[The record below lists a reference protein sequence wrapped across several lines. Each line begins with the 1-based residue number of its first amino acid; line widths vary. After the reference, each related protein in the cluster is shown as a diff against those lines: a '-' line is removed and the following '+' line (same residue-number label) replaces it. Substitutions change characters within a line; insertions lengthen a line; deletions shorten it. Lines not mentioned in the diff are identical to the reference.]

1 MVNIV
6 KKLEQLKKK
15 YRYSVILI
23 KELVITEFKLRY
35 QGSVLGYLWSL
46 LKPLFL
52 FIILY
57 FVFVY
62 FLKIGAGIPH
72 WPVSMLLG
80 IVIWNYF
87 AEITNGGLKSV
98 VSRGGLI
105 RNINFPKYIIII
117 SSAISASINLFFN
130 LIIVF
135 IFTIING
142 VPLTFNMLLLPIY
155 LIEILVFGV
164 GIAFTL
170 SSFYVKFRD
179 IQYIWEI
186 IMQGLFYAS
195 AAIFPISKVLDNHHT
210 IGQLMLMNPV
220 AQALQDARRVFINP
234 DLPNLHTLNGN
245 PLVSL
250 IPILIVGVVF
260 IFGAWYFRKKS
271 PYFAENV

>member
-1 MVNIV
+1 VNIV
-6 KKLEQLKKK
+6 KKFKELKKK
-15 YRYSVILI
+15 YRYSLILI
-23 KELVITEFKLRY
+23 RELVITEFKLRY

-80 IVIWNYF
+80 IVIWNFF

-105 RNINFPKYIIII
+105 RNINFPKYIIIV

-130 LIIVF
+130 LLIVL
-135 IFTIING
+135 IFSVING
-142 VPLTFNMLLLPIY
+142 VPFTFQMFILPIY
-155 LIEILVFGV
+155 LIEILIFGM

-195 AAIFPISKVLDNHHT
+195 AAIFPLSKVLDSHRT
-210 IGQLMLMNPV
+210 IGQLMLLNPV
-220 AQALQDARRVFINP
+220 AQALQDARKVFINP
-234 DLPNLHTLNGN
+234 DLPNLATLNSN
-245 PLVSL
+245 ILVPF
-250 IPILIVGVVF
+250 IPILLVVIVFV
-260 IFGAWYFRKKS
+260 FGAWYFKKKS

>member
-15 YRYSVILI
+15 YRYSIILI
-23 KELVITEFKLRY
+23 RELVITEFKLRY

-80 IVIWNYF
+80 IVLWNFF
-87 AEITNGGLKSV
+87 AEITNGGLKSI

-117 SSAISASINLFFN
+117 SSSISASINLFFN
-130 LIIVF
+130 LLIVF
-135 IFTIING
+135 IFTLING
-142 VPLTFNMLLLPIY
+142 VPLTPYMLLLPIY
-155 LIEILVFGV
+155 LIEILIFGV

-195 AAIFPISKVLDNHHT
+195 AAIFPLSKVLDSHHT
-210 IGQLMLMNPV
+210 IGQLMLLNPV

-234 DLPNLHTLNGN
+234 DLPNLATLNSN
-245 PLVSL
+245 ILVSF
-250 IPILIVGVVF
+250 IPVLLVVIVFV
-260 IFGAWYFRKKS
+260 FGAWYFKKKS

>member
-1 MVNIV
+1 MNIV
-6 KKLEQLKKK
+6 KKFKELKKK
-15 YRYSVILI
+15 YRYSLILI
-23 KELVITEFKLRY
+23 RELVITEFKLRY

-80 IVIWNYF
+80 IVIWNFF

-105 RNINFPKYIIII
+105 RNINFPKYIIIV

-130 LIIVF
+130 LLIVL
-135 IFTIING
+135 IFSVING
-142 VPLTFNMLLLPIY
+142 VPFTFQMFILPIY
-155 LIEILVFGV
+155 LIEILIFGM

-195 AAIFPISKVLDNHHT
+195 AAIFPLSKVLDSHRT
-210 IGQLMLMNPV
+210 IGQLMLLNPV
-220 AQALQDARRVFINP
+220 AQALQDARKVFINP
-234 DLPNLHTLNGN
+234 DLPNLATLNSN
-245 PLVSL
+245 ILVPF
-250 IPILIVGVVF
+250 IPILLVVIVFV
-260 IFGAWYFRKKS
+260 FGAWYFKKKS